1 MMTGGVKSV
10 PVGSLTLTPLGGA
23 WWPMMIVPDWMRI
36 VGHISPV
43 AWAMDAYTELI
54 FFGGSMQTV
63 LVPVA
68 VLLGMAVVFFA
79 VGALRF
85 RYE

>member
-1 MMTGGVKSV
+1 MNPKCYRSVILPFSGG
-10 PVGSLTLTPLGGA
+10 GSHPGES
-23 WWPMMIVPDWMRI
+23 
-36 VGHISPV
+36 GHISPV

-54 FFGGSMQTV
+54 FFGGSLATV
-63 LVPVA
+63 LVPVGI
-68 VLLGMAVVFFA
+68 LLAMAAVFFT

>member
-1 MMTGGVKSV
+1 VLFFPFQKE
-10 PVGSLTLTPLGGA
+10 A
-23 WWPMMIVPDWMRI
+23 ANQARR
-36 VGHISPV
+36 GHISPV
-43 AWAMDAYTELI
+43 TWAMDAYTELI
-54 FFGGSMQTV
+54 FFGGSLATV

-68 VLLGMAVVFFA
+68 VLLGMAVVFFT